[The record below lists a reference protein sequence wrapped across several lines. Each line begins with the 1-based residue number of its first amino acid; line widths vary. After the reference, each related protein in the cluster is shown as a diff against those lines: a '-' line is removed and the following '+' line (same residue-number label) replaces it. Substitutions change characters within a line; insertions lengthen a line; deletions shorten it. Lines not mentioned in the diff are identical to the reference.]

1 MSPLTIASTIQL
13 NNGVAMPR
21 LGFGVFQ
28 VEPGTTTTA
37 ATSEALAAGYRSIDT
52 ATLYGNESDVGLAVR
67 ESGLDPKE
75 VFLTTK
81 VWNDSQGH
89 GPARASFEASERR
102 LGRGAIDLFL
112 IHWPKPDLDLYVET
126 WKALEEL
133 TAEGRV
139 SSIGVSNFMPHH
151 LETLLSETDV
161 VPAVNQIEM
170 HPHLQQAETVE
181 FCQRNGIVVEAWSPL
196 KRGQVTEIAELREI
210 GARHGKS
217 AAQVTLRWLLQLDV
231 VVIPR
236 SVNPQR
242 IAENAD
248 LFDFEL
254 SDDEMATIATL
265 DRNDRIGPHPDRF

>member
-1 MSPLTIASTIQL
+1 MTGLTIDSTIQL
-13 NNGVAMPR
+13 NNGVGMPR

-28 VEPGTTTTA
+28 VEPGTTTTT
-37 ATSEALAAGYRSIDT
+37 ATKAALAAGYRSIDT

-67 ESGLDPKE
+67 ESGLDPAE
-75 VFLTTK
+75 VFVTTK

-102 LGRGAIDLFL
+102 LGQGNVDLFL
-112 IHWPKPDLDLYVET
+112 IHWPKPDLGLYVET

-133 TAEGRV
+133 AVEGRV
-139 SSIGVSNFMPHH
+139 ASIGVSNFMPHH
-151 LETLLSETDV
+151 LETLMSEADV

-170 HPHLQQAETVE
+170 HPHLQQAETVA
-181 FCQRNGIVVEAWSPL
+181 FCHGNGIVVEAWSPL
-196 KRGQVTEIAELREI
+196 KRGQVTQVAELREI
-210 GARHGKS
+210 GERHGKS

-236 SVNPQR
+236 SVNPER
-242 IAENAD
+242 IIENAD

-254 SDDEMATIATL
+254 SDEEMATIATL
-265 DRNDRIGPHPDRF
+265 DRNDRIGPHPDHF